1 MPTLST
7 YKKLLGAK
15 TIGQARKADS
25 DMVVE
30 NTWDRAIETR
40 IAYFY
45 DIEIDEDPFKLVDM
59 KPENNPNKIPISVK
73 YLENSSQTYAK
84 DTVTY
89 HLQFKPSEDFSS
101 LTYYKKAFAD
111 RWDAEC
117 PVGSYVDIP
126 DNKGIYRRWL
136 IVGLANYY
144 NAQFSTYEILPCNY
158 TFNFCDNGEKIDIAG
173 VTRTQSSYTAGVWR
187 DQIFQSPDDT
197 MKFVLPLNEDTAR
210 LSYNK
215 RVVIDTKVDIYNA
228 DVKKRQVPRVF
239 SITKVDRLDANGL
252 CLYTI
257 KQDLWNEETD
267 YIHYEVEGDPSTIKG
282 KYADYYS
289 GTPVKEEEPVVFER
303 AEFVVSGDKPELKV
317 GGGVKK
323 ITVKIFEGE
332 GEVPFIEGLWS
343 YTIDGED
350 VTDLLIV
357 KDHNA
362 NANLAEN
369 QIQIKFR
376 GDNSYIGKTLKVKY
390 SFVDDKGKNRESTLD
405 LSIVG
410 L

>member
-289 GTPVKEEEPVVFER
+289 GTPVKEEESVVFER

>member
-7 YKKLLGAK
+7 YQKLLGNK

-25 DMVVE
+25 DMVME
-30 NTWDRAIETR
+30 NTWDRSIETR
-40 IAYFY
+40 TAYFY
-45 DIEIDEDPFKLVDM
+45 DVAHDEDPFRLTDM
-59 KPENNPNKIPISVK
+59 KPENNPNKIPINVK

-89 HLQFKPSEDFSS
+89 HLQFRPSEDFSS

-117 PVGSYVDIP
+117 PVGSYCDIP

-136 IVGLANYY
+136 IVGLANFY
-144 NAQFSTYEILPCNY
+144 NPQFSSYEILPCNY
-158 TFNFCDNGEKIDIAG
+158 TFNFCDNGRKIDIAG

-187 DQIFQSPDDT
+187 DSVFQTPDDT
-197 MKFVLPLNEDTAR
+197 MKFLLPLTEDTAR

-215 RVVIDTKVDIYNA
+215 RVIIDTKVDVFNA

-239 SITKVDRLDANGL
+239 SITKVDRLDSNGL
-252 CLYTI
+252 CVYTI

-289 GTPVKEEEPVVFER
+289 ETPITKEDAVIYER
-303 AEFVVSGDKPELKV
+303 AEFVVSGSKPEIKV
-317 GGGVKK
+317 GGGTKK
-323 ITVKIFEGE
+323 ITVKIMKNED
-332 GEVPFIEGLWS
+332 EVPFVEGLW
-343 YTIDGED
+343 TFTVNDED
-350 VTDLLIV
+350 ATDLLIV
-357 KDHNA
+357 KDHSTNA
-362 NANLAEN
+362 DLSEN
-369 QIQIKFR
+369 QIQIKFK
-376 GDNSYIGKTLKVKY
+376 GDRSYIGKTLKVKY
-390 SFVDDKGKNRESTLD
+390 SFVDDKGKNRNSILD